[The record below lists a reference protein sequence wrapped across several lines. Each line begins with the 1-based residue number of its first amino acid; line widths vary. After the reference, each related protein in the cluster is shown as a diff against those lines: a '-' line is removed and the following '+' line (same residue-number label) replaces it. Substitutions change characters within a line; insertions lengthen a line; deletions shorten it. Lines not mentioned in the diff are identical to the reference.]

1 MLGFGKTILGI
12 LIGVFVIPVIY
23 ADPVG
28 TFETIQSVVTKLSDL
43 AGAIGGV
50 VS

>member
-1 MLGFGKTILGI
+1 MLGFGKIFLGI
-12 LIGVFVIPVIY
+12 LLGIFVIPVIF

-28 TFETIQSVVTKLSDL
+28 TFDTIQSVVSKLSDL

-50 VS
+50 VD

>member
-1 MLGFGKTILGI
+1 LLGFSKIILGI
-12 LIGVFVIPVIY
+12 LIGVFVIPVVY

-28 TFETIQSVVTKLSDL
+28 TFDTIQSVVTKITDL
-43 AGAIGGV
+43 VGAIGGV

>member
-1 MLGFGKTILGI
+1 MLGLGKVFLGI
-12 LIGVFVIPVIY
+12 LLGVFVIPVIY

-28 TFETIQSVVTKLSDL
+28 TFETIQSVVSKLAEL
-43 AGAIGGV
+43 AGVIGGV

>member
-1 MLGFGKTILGI
+1 MFGFGKILLGV
-12 LIGVFVIPVIY
+12 LIGIFVIPVVY

-28 TFETIQSVVTKLSDL
+28 TFDTIQSVVTKLSDL
-43 AGAIGGV
+43 VGAIGGV

>member
-1 MLGFGKTILGI
+1 LFGFSRIFLGI
-12 LIGVFVIPVIY
+12 LLGVFVIPVIY

-28 TFETIQSVVTKLSDL
+28 TFETIQSVVSKLSEL